1 MFHIELIGVSGDSL
15 SKEQRQLIDSCVLIA
30 HSRRQEDMLAG
41 LGLTK
46 VPITPLNALYEA
58 LETGLKKGNVAVLA
72 SGDPLF
78 FGIGK
83 NLLAHFG
90 PDCLQIY
97 PALSAIQLACARFK
111 TPWEDLSILSLHGRQ
126 PTNLAARILQ
136 HERVLCFT
144 DALNSPNT
152 IAQVLKDI
160 LTAYGDTERL
170 QGVRLQV
177 GENLGLSSEKLSVG
191 SPDEIAGKTFSPLNM
206 VLVEQPT
213 LPRANLP
220 VFGLSEQEIA
230 HSRGLITKDE
240 IRAATLHHLRLP
252 SEGVFWDIGGGSG
265 SVSLEAARLAPK
277 LDIYTIE
284 KKTEEQEN
292 IRHNVRTFAAYSINL
307 ISGEAPEALVA
318 LPAPDRIFIGGSGK
332 RLVEILHIAA
342 NRLRPDGLIV
352 VNAVLEST
360 RDTALTTLKK
370 LGLQV
375 HLTTLALTREV
386 PDQAP
391 QHYNLITILT
401 AT

>member
-30 HSRRQEDMLAG
+30 HSRRQEGMLAG
-41 LGLTK
+41 LGLAK
-46 VPITPLNALYEA
+46 VSITPLNALYEA

-144 DALNSPNT
+144 DAQNSPNT

-177 GENLGLSSEKLSVG
+177 WENL
-191 SPDEIAGKTFSPLNM
+191 
-206 VLVEQPT
+206 
-213 LPRANLP
+213 
-220 VFGLSEQEIA
+220 
-230 HSRGLITKDE
+230 
-240 IRAATLHHLRLP
+240 
-252 SEGVFWDIGGGSG
+252 
-265 SVSLEAARLAPK
+265 
-277 LDIYTIE
+277 
-284 KKTEEQEN
+284 
-292 IRHNVRTFAAYSINL
+292 
-307 ISGEAPEALVA
+307 
-318 LPAPDRIFIGGSGK
+318 
-332 RLVEILHIAA
+332 
-342 NRLRPDGLIV
+342 
-352 VNAVLEST
+352 
-360 RDTALTTLKK
+360 
-370 LGLQV
+370 
-375 HLTTLALTREV
+375 
-386 PDQAP
+386 
-391 QHYNLITILT
+391 
-401 AT
+401 

>member
-1 MFHIELIGVSGDSL
+1 M
-15 SKEQRQLIDSCVLIA
+15 
-30 HSRRQEDMLAG
+30 
-41 LGLTK
+41 
-46 VPITPLNALYEA
+46 
-58 LETGLKKGNVAVLA
+58 
-72 SGDPLF
+72 
-78 FGIGK
+78 
-83 NLLAHFG
+83 
-90 PDCLQIY
+90 
-97 PALSAIQLACARFK
+97 
-111 TPWEDLSILSLHGRQ
+111 
-126 PTNLAARILQ
+126 
-136 HERVLCFT
+136 
-144 DALNSPNT
+144 
-152 IAQVLKDI
+152 
-160 LTAYGDTERL
+160 
-170 QGVRLQV
+170 
-177 GENLGLSSEKLSVG
+177 
-191 SPDEIAGKTFSPLNM
+191 
-206 VLVEQPT
+206 
-213 LPRANLP
+213 
-220 VFGLSEQEIA
+220 
-230 HSRGLITKDE
+230 
-240 IRAATLHHLRLP
+240 
-252 SEGVFWDIGGGSG
+252 
-265 SVSLEAARLAPK
+265 EAARLAPK